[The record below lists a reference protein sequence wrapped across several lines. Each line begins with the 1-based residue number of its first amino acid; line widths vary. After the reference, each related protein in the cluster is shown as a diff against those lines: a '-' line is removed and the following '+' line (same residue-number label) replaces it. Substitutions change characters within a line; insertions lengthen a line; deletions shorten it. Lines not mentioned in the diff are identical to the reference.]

1 MDPSSGHEA
10 PQKDLIDYVSFRVN
24 NAPVIRNN
32 VTLAGAKSAEGASVQ
47 VARFA
52 HHLSTLSRGNYL
64 HTKLALDLMEK
75 GHLVTKSASY
85 KVHNARPAVN

>member
-1 MDPSSGHEA
+1 MLISLDPSNGHDA
-10 PQKDLIDYVSFRVN
+10 PNRDLVDYISWRVN

-32 VTLAGAKSAEGASVQ
+32 VTMAGAKSAEGATVQ

-52 HHLSTLSRGNYL
+52 QHLSTLSRGNYL
-64 HTKLALDLMEK
+64 HSKITLDLIEK

-85 KVHNARPAVN
+85 KVIS